1 MATER
6 FSGYYKN
13 LDRIRAFVLE
23 AAEYAGLGE
32 RAAYA
37 VQSAVDEACTNIIE
51 HAYGGEGRGEIIC
64 TCIDTGEGLRVVLQ
78 DFGKSFNPDSVP
90 DPQVNVP
97 LEDVKVGGLGIFFI
111 RKLMDDVKFEFT
123 PNRGNILTLFK
134 RKDARS

>member
-1 MATER
+1 MVTER

-13 LDRIRAFVLE
+13 LDRIREFVLE
-23 AAEYAGLGE
+23 AASYAGLDE
-32 RAAYA
+32 QAAYE

-51 HAYGGEGRGEIIC
+51 HAYGGEGPGEIIC
-64 TCIDTGEGLRVVLQ
+64 TCIDTGDGLKIVLQ
-78 DFGKSFNPDSVP
+78 DFGKPFNPSSVP

-111 RKLMDDVKFEFT
+111 RKLMDEVKFEFT
-123 PNRGNILTLFK
+123 PKYWNILTLFK